1 MLKSNFLLNFRFF
14 KIHSKQLTQR
24 ICLDVLPV
32 LFLEAQ
38 ALCNATQKIY
48 LSNRKAREITLF
60 LTGPKLPASFV
71 SCNFIHYI
79 FRKVFCNIL
88 IQKFQNSST
97 RTGCLALY
105 ISLFQNNYWRKKYFI
120 FCFCDLC
127 QTSTFQIISKHALSR
142 SFLDRCVI
150 L

>member
-1 MLKSNFLLNFRFF
+1 MNFVFLRSIQNSLHSGFALMFCLSFFLKRRHFVMLHKRF
-14 KIHSKQLTQR
+14 IYQIEKQEET
-24 ICLDVLPV
+24 
-32 LFLEAQ
+32 
-38 ALCNATQKIY
+38 
-48 LSNRKAREITLF
+48 TLF